1 MAVWHNSV
9 HKIANRR

>member
-9 HKIANRR
+9 YKIANRR